1 MDRRD
6 LNEMFGVTEEQ
17 LDGWAEQYEQQTWD
31 ASHLGKPII
40 GRPSIADEE
49 VRPVTFRLPVSAI
62 QALDKQAQANGRTR
76 SDELRAMVNA
86 YLSVA

>member
-1 MDRRD
+1 MDRKD

-40 GRPSIADEE
+40 GRPSISDEE

-76 SDELRAMVNA
+76 SDELRAMVDA